1 MNGSRV
7 TKLTKDLIDIR
18 SESAED
24 GEEEVSK
31 YISAYLK
38 EIGIKSKTISFGKH
52 RSNVV
57 AEIGDGEGL
66 MLNGHTDTVPI
77 GDPSKW
83 KCGTSARMANGRIYG
98 RGASDMKGS
107 IAAILAALGTARL
120 REPKRRLLLAFVGD
134 EERNLEGSKC
144 LLSRH
149 KSLFNGVR
157 WGVIAE
163 PTDLLICIAQKG
175 IVEFSIT
182 VAGKAAHS
190 SQPWL
195 GRNAITDTAKAI
207 DALSMLQSQFKV
219 HDHMLGTGTINIGRV
234 SGGVAA
240 NVIPEKCNLE
250 ADRRLVPGENLQTA
264 INEIK
269 VALERVRIRYKMHV
283 TLSQMPYSLPRNSF
297 IARYLKSLTGRAF
310 AGVYGYT
317 EARLYKDMANIDC
330 AVFGPGTTK
339 GIHGPNEF
347 VRVSNLEKGT
357 MYYSRI
363 INRWLAG

>member
-1 MNGSRV
+1 M
-7 TKLTKDLIDIR
+7 TKDLVDIR
-18 SESAED
+18 SESAGD
-24 GEEEVSK
+24 GEGEVSK
-31 YISAYLK
+31 YISTYLK

-57 AEIGDGEGL
+57 VEIGEGEGL

-83 KCGTSARMANGRIYG
+83 KYGTSAHIANGRVYG
-98 RGASDMKGS
+98 RGASDMKGG
-107 IAAILAALGTARL
+107 IAAILAALETASL

-134 EERNLEGSKC
+134 EERNLEGSRC
-144 LLSRH
+144 LLSRY

-163 PTDLLICIAQKG
+163 PTDLHICIAQKG

-182 VAGKAAHS
+182 VTGKAAHS

-207 DALSMLQSQFKV
+207 DALSMLQSQFKT
-219 HDHMLGTGTINIGRV
+219 HDRVLGSGTINIGRI
-234 SGGVAA
+234 SGGIAA
-240 NVIPEKCNLE
+240 NVVPEKCKFE
-250 ADRRLVPGENLQTA
+250 ADRRLVPGEDAHTA
-264 INEIK
+264 INQIK
-269 VALERVRIRYKMHV
+269 VALKRLPIYYKMRV
-283 TLSQMPYSLPRNSF
+283 TVSQMPYSLPRNSF
-297 IARYLKSLTGRAF
+297 IARYLKSLTGREF

-317 EARLYKDMANIDC
+317 EARLYKDIADIDC
-330 AVFGPGTTK
+330 AVFGPGTLK

-347 VRVSNLEKGT
+347 VRVSDLEKGT

-363 INRWLAG
+363 INQWLMG